1 MQYLQGYGTSHKA
14 IVFKKVTAK
23 NGSKEPPLGKHEIE
37 AGITCAAYSEF
48 CPDQCV
54 KHCFLLC
61 CGVAGL

>member
-1 MQYLQGYGTSHKA
+1 MQYLQEYGTSYKA
-14 IVFKKVTAK
+14 IVFKKVAAK
-23 NGSKEPPLGKHEIE
+23 NRSKEPPLAKHELE
-37 AGITCAAYSEF
+37 ARITRAAYSAF